1 MYYKEY
7 IPCWLQPFIQQ
18 NQIIELSTY
27 LINIPV
33 VLRINS
39 INGEISSFLVKAEGT
54 DTFIDLSL
62 FLQRAACNIP
72 VTQAQIESAVDVLGS
87 V

>member
-1 MYYKEY
+1 
-7 IPCWLQPFIQQ
+7 
-18 NQIIELSTY
+18 
-27 LINIPV
+27 
-33 VLRINS
+33 
-39 INGEISSFLVKAEGT
+39 LVKDEGT

-72 VTQAQIESAVDVLGS
+72 VTQAQIESAVDVFGS